1 MMLYDLYVVNV
12 VSRGHVKLD
21 ATTFMPHTH
30 WLENVGADLF
40 GELARCCSSPLD
52 YMTGSKL
59 AI

>member
-12 VSRGHVKLD
+12 VSRSHVKLD
-21 ATTFMPHTH
+21 ATTFMTHTH
-30 WLENVGADLF
+30 WLEHVGADLF